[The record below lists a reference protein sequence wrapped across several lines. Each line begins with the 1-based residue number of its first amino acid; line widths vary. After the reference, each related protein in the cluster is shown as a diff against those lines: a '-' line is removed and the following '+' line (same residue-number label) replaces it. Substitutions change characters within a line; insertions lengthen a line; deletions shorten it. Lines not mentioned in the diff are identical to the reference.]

1 VQLQEQEQDLAKV
14 VGEGKEREREYGGRW
29 PYINVDIFIK
39 EGTKPERR
47 KWRVSSKNMGFQS
60 VHQGASQSGG
70 DFLRMVPHRL
80 TFHGEVGGEVG
91 T

>member
-1 VQLQEQEQDLAKV
+1 MQLQEQEQDLAKV
-14 VGEGKEREREYGGRW
+14 VREGKEREREYGGRW
-29 PYINVDIFIK
+29 KYINVDIFIK

-70 DFLRMVPHRL
+70 DFLRMVPNRL
-80 TFHGEVGGEVG
+80 TFHRWGGGYLGE
-91 T
+91 